1 MTALPTDE
9 RSFFVELSSARVH
22 TRVAGQ
28 VERTLVIVPDPPN
41 LIEHHRGVIE
51 RLARDFRVIC
61 FELPGFGRSELRNGA
76 RFSLELQVEVMTG
89 VLQRLEVHHAI
100 LEMSCLGALAGMRLA
115 RLRPDL
121 VERLVLAQVSTQSQM
136 QSWAKGTDVCGLIHT
151 PHVGQALVS
160 LGKRFIARHWYQ
172 VALPE
177 GTEARTRQRYLQP
190 TLQSLREG
198 GPFELAS
205 AYQALQRSEE
215 LEYGAIRQP
224 TLLLWGRADRTHEDT
239 SPSALLHALPN
250 AELVELEGCGH
261 FPTLEEAGG
270 YEERLRAW
278 VQSSPR
284 VRSVSMS

>member
-1 MTALPTDE
+1 MTAMPAGE
-9 RSFFVELSSARVH
+9 SSFFVELPQARVH

-28 VERTLVIVPDPPN
+28 AARTLIIVPDPPN
-41 LIEHHRGVIE
+41 LIEHHNEVIE

-61 FELPGFGRSELRNGA
+61 FELPGFGRSELRDGA

-89 VLQRLEVHHAI
+89 VLERLAVRHAI
-100 LEMSCLGALAGMRLA
+100 LEMSCLGALVGMRLA
-115 RLRPDL
+115 RQRPDL
-121 VERLVLAQVSTQSQM
+121 VERLVLAQVSTQAQM
-136 QSWAKGTDVCGLIHT
+136 QSWARGTDVCGLIHT
-151 PHVGQALVS
+151 PRVGQALVS
-160 LGKRFIARHWYQ
+160 LGRRFIARHWYQ

-177 GTEARTRQRYLQP
+177 GTNVRIRQRYLQP

-198 GPFELAS
+198 GPFDLAS
-205 AYQALQRSEE
+205 AYQSLQRSAE

-239 SPSALLHALPN
+239 QPSALLHALPN

-261 FPTLEEAGG
+261 FPTLEEAGR

-278 VQSSPR
+278 VQSPG
-284 VRSVSMS
+284 VRSMSAT

>member
-1 MTALPTDE
+1 MTAQPTEE
-9 RSFFVELSSARVH
+9 RSFFVELPGARVH
-22 TRVAGQ
+22 TQLVGQ
-28 VERTLVIVPDPPN
+28 ADQTLVIVPDPPN
-41 LIEHHRGVIE
+41 LIEHHREVIE

-89 VLQRLEVHHAI
+89 LLEQLAVRHAI
-100 LEMSCLGALAGMRLA
+100 LEMSCLGALVGLRLA

-151 PHVGQALVS
+151 PRVGQALVS
-160 LGKRFIARHWYQ
+160 FGKRFIARHWYK
-172 VALPE
+172 VALPA
-177 GTEARTRQRYLQP
+177 GTEARIRQRYLRP

-198 GPFELAS
+198 GSFELAS
-205 AYQALQRSEE
+205 AYQSLQQSAE

-224 TLLLWGRADRTHEDT
+224 TLLLWGRADRTHEGT
-239 SPSALLHALPN
+239 SPSALMQALPN
-250 AELVELEGCGH
+250 AELVELDGCGH
-261 FPTLEEAGG
+261 FPTLEEAGN

-278 VQSSPR
+278 VR
-284 VRSVSMS
+284 